1 MAAAAAAAAHDPSK
15 PRNTAV
21 YVQGLHPDTPLHLIS
36 QHFAKCGVILVNAD
50 GSDRVKRYTDAQDM
64 PTGDALVIY
73 HKPESVEMVH
83 VACLILI
90 LLHQACMILD
100 ESLLDGATIRV
111 SPAVF
116 SKPAPGPDNTLP
128 AAKKQRVREK
138 MRDKLA
144 WTADEPDDSTGMSF
158 VSHTHARAGKSK
170 TVILKH
176 MFTLAALDA
185 DPGEMLDLAQDVREE
200 CEKRCGPV
208 NRVIVYDGEA
218 DGVVAVRFKKCPAAE
233 ACVKLMHGRWFDK
246 RCVCVCIGIYLRSCI
261 GGSRRVWPLAGKSS
275 KRVFG
280 TRLLKMTVYMSMWK
294 SMIPWMKMSSSR
306 RRMRGISM
314 NSSNS
319 PNFSNFQDLLNA
331 EGSPIFSAIPYQ
343 SFCSLFHHKVA
354 FVDAPVLQHILVH

>member
-1 MAAAAAAAAHDPSK
+1 MQKDIEGIPHEFDPDRGAWFPLPTQESLDAQASVYGPAESTEPAPTRKQITQKRKAEMAAAAAAAAHDPSK

-144 WTADEPDDSTGMSF
+144 WTADEPDDSTG
-158 VSHTHARAGKSK
+158 KSK

-246 RCVCVCIGIYLRSCI
+246 R
-261 GGSRRVWPLAGKSS
+261 RVEARLAVGREKFKKSI
-275 KRVFG
+275 RDEAAEDDGVH
-280 TRLLKMTVYMSMWK
+280 VNVEEYDSMDEDE
-294 SMIPWMKMSSSR
+294 
-306 RRMRGISM
+306 
-314 NSSNS
+314 
-319 PNFSNFQDLLNA
+319 QQQEED
-331 EGSPIFSAIPYQ
+331 EGDI
-343 SFCSLFHHKVA
+343 
-354 FVDAPVLQHILVH
+354 DE